1 MKFHDIG
8 LILQI
13 IKSLIM
19 KNLHIGF
26 IGWLLL
32 FGVTGT
38 LNSQTADELRNR
50 RREVINKM
58 EPGSVMLLK
67 TPLISG
73 RFDETRPGGN
83 IYYLTDINEPNCILV
98 LFSADFS
105 IRAGSLANSKEVL
118 FIRPVNSDKVNW
130 DAQTTGIEGAK
141 IKYGISDARPY
152 SEASEFIGR
161 LLALN
166 LKVVYM
172 DMEKSSSLNEPM
184 SGDEQLIKMARDR
197 GATFK
202 VLPAETILGS
212 LLSRK
217 SPAEI
222 ELMRNVVKI
231 TAEAQREALRS
242 LKAGMYEYQLDAII
256 RYVFSVNG
264 SGSVS
269 FPTIIGSGIN
279 SVVLHWMENSKR
291 MEDGDLVVVD
301 CGAEKD
307 MYCADI
313 TRTYPVSGKYTNR
326 QKAIYEIVLKAN
338 EEAIKMIRPG
348 VKTSDISL
356 RADSILSDG
365 MVRIGLIKERAE
377 FKKYY
382 YHGLSHQIGLKNS
395 FGGLVSVLEPGM
407 IITIEPGIYVREE
420 RTGVR
425 IEDDVL
431 VTDTGYEILSSDAP
445 KQIPEIEKL
454 MKEEGM
460 DVFKNV
466 IK

>member
-1 MKFHDIG
+1 MVV
-8 LILQI
+8 
-13 IKSLIM
+13 
-19 KNLHIGF
+19 
-26 IGWLLL
+26 L
-32 FGVTGT
+32 FSFGINPAANT
-38 LNSQTADELRNR
+38 QTAEEFGNR
-50 RREVINKM
+50 RKEVINKM

-83 IYYLTDINEPNCILV
+83 FYYLSGINEPNSILI
-98 LFSADFS
+98 LFSNDFQ
-105 IRAGSLANSKEVL
+105 IRSGLLPVSKEVL
-118 FIRPVNSDKVNW
+118 FIRPVNSDRVNW
-130 DAQTTGIEGAK
+130 DAQTVGPEGAEK
-141 IKYGISDARPY
+141 KYGISDARPY

-172 DMEKSSSLNEPM
+172 DMEKSTSLIEPM

-197 GATFK
+197 GAAFK
-202 VLPAETILGS
+202 VLPAETILGP

-222 ELMRNVVKI
+222 ELMRNVVNI
-231 TAEAQREALRS
+231 TSAAQREALRS

-279 SVVLHWMENSKR
+279 TVVLHWMENSRK

-348 VKTSDISL
+348 VKTADISL
-356 RADSILSDG
+356 KADSILSDG
-365 MVRIGLIKERAE
+365 MVRIGLIKERTE

-395 FGGLVSVLEPGM
+395 FGGLVAVLEPGM

-420 RTGVR
+420 KIGVR

-431 VTDTGYEILSSDAP
+431 VTYTGYEILSMNAP
-445 KQIPEIEKL
+445 KQISEIEIL
-454 MKEEGM
+454 MKEDGM
-460 DVFKNV
+460 DIFRNV

>member
-1 MKFHDIG
+1 
-8 LILQI
+8 
-13 IKSLIM
+13 M
-19 KNLHIGF
+19 KNLHIT
-26 IGWLLL
+26 LMVVL
-32 FGVTGT
+32 FSFGINGVA
-38 LNSQTADELRNR
+38 NSQSAMEFGNR
-50 RREVINKM
+50 RKEVINKM
-58 EPGSVMLLK
+58 EPGSVMLLR
-67 TPLISG
+67 TPLTSA
-73 RFDETRPGGN
+73 RFDESRPGGSF
-83 IYYLTDINEPNCILV
+83 YYLTGINEPNCVLV
-98 LFSADFS
+98 LFSSDFPV
-105 IRAGSLANSKEVL
+105 RAGAMANSKEVL
-118 FIRPVNSDKVNW
+118 FIRPVNSDRMNW
-130 DAQTTGIEGAK
+130 DAQTIGIEGAE
-141 IKYGISDARPY
+141 IKYGLSDVRPY
-152 SEASEFIGR
+152 SEASDFIGR

-172 DMEKSSSLNEPM
+172 DMEKSTSLNDPM

-202 VLPAETILGS
+202 VLPAETILS
-212 LLSRK
+212 PLLSRK

-222 ELMRNVVKI
+222 EYMKSVVNI

-279 SVVLHWMENSKR
+279 SVVLHWMENSRK

-313 TRTYPVSGKYTNR
+313 TRTYPVSGKFTDR
-326 QKAIYEIVLKAN
+326 QKAVYNIVLKAN
-338 EEAIKMIRPG
+338 EEAIKMIGPG
-348 VKTSDISL
+348 VKTADISL
-356 RADSILSDG
+356 KADSVLSDG

-382 YHGLSHQIGLKNS
+382 YHGLSHQIGLKDS
-395 FGGLVSVLEPGM
+395 FGGLVAVLEPGM
-407 IITIEPGIYVREE
+407 IITIEPGIYIREE
-420 RTGVR
+420 KTGVR

-431 VTDTGYEILSSDAP
+431 VTDTGYDILSMNAP

-454 MKEEGM
+454 MKEEGLN
-460 DVFKNV
+460 VLRNV